1 MIALNAGLLVN
12 VIFYAY
18 VVVMLMLTTPSD
30 KLDIFRFVP
39 RIVQP
44 EILPQLLI
52 FIFILLVVLHLAVLP
67 SLPLLVP
74 NSRLQ
79 FFWRVRMLEWNQS
92 EFALGRLFDPD
103 ILER

>member
-1 MIALNAGLLVN
+1 MT
-12 VIFYAY
+12 VIFIAE

-30 KLDIFRFVP
+30 KFDIFRFVSC
-39 RIVQP
+39 IVQP

-52 FIFILLVVLHLAVLP
+52 FVIILLEVLHLAVLP

-74 NSRLQ
+74 NNRLQ

-92 EFALGRLFDPD
+92 EFALGRFFDPD
-103 ILER
+103 IPER